1 MANEARV
8 VVMLACSEC
17 KERTYATT
25 KNKRQHPERL
35 ELNKYCP
42 RCRLHKMHREAK

>member
-8 VVMLACSEC
+8 IVMLECSEC

-25 KNKRQHPERL
+25 KNKRKHPDRL
-35 ELNKYCP
+35 EMKKYCP
-42 RCRLHKMHREAK
+42 RCRVHKPHREAK

>member
-8 VVMLACSEC
+8 VVMLACTEC

-25 KNKRQHPERL
+25 KNKRKHPGPAGAEQVL
-35 ELNKYCP
+35 PALPC
-42 RCRLHKMHREAK
+42 A